1 MALDRFENESS
12 SQLISFRVYMSASP
26 DWNQGPYEINARLVQ
41 VDIGEWLHVLVP
53 CAEMLGELN
62 NTLLE
67 VKIVL
72 GFFFK
77 KSEIDIN
84 GWVELTL
91 L

>member
-1 MALDRFENESS
+1 MVTCPSS
-12 SQLISFRVYMSASP
+12 LCG
-26 DWNQGPYEINARLVQ
+26 DARR
-41 VDIGEWLHVLVP
+41 
-53 CAEMLGELN
+53 AE